1 MGLSA
6 ALASAMSG
14 LRANQAAL
22 SITSS
27 NVANASTPGYVN
39 QSVNQIEV
47 ATGGYGSSVL
57 VTGVNRDLDTFVQ
70 TQLRTETSGSGYA
83 DQMSNI
89 LGQLQSVYGTP
100 GGVGTLETSLSNFT
114 SALQAIST
122 SSGSSSSQSVALAAA
137 QTLAQQLNST
147 TQGIQA
153 LRTSVNGDIG
163 NSVTQANAAMSTI
176 ASINT
181 QLQGLSPTDPAAA
194 TLEDQRDN
202 AINTLSSLMDVR
214 TTTDPNGEVSVFTG
228 SGVQLVTN
236 GLASTMS
243 FSSPGTLSASSLY
256 STNPAQNSVGSL
268 TIQLPNGG
276 STDMVATGAI
286 SSGQIAADLK
296 LRDQTLV
303 QAQTQV
309 DQLAATLSSSLS
321 DTTTA
326 GTAVTGPPAGISV
339 DTSNVLPGNTINL
352 TYTPN
357 GSNTPQQ
364 ISIVNVADS
373 SLLPIK
379 NAPNASPQ
387 VIGVN
392 FSGGMSSILTQLNA
406 ALGNSGVQFSNP
418 SGTTLSMTGS
428 AFATLTAASTTTTAT
443 ALQNGS
449 TALPLFADG
458 SLSYTGAV
466 TANGSQMTGYAG
478 RISVNPALLNN
489 PSALST
495 YSTSPTTA
503 AGDTTRSDY
512 LFTQLTNATF
522 SYSPQTGLGSTAQP
536 FTGTVTSY
544 LQQFISQ
551 QGNAATQATQLQ
563 QGQDVVV
570 ATLQQKF
577 NSTSGVSIDT
587 EMSNLI
593 ALQNSYAANA
603 HVMSVIQSMMNTL
616 LQAQT

>member
-1 MGLSA
+1 
-6 ALASAMSG
+6 
-14 LRANQAAL
+14 
-22 SITSS
+22 
-27 NVANASTPGYVN
+27 
-39 QSVNQIEV
+39 
-47 ATGGYGSSVL
+47 
-57 VTGVNRDLDTFVQ
+57 
-70 TQLRTETSGSGYA
+70 
-83 DQMSNI
+83 
-89 LGQLQSVYGTP
+89 
-100 GGVGTLETSLSNFT
+100 
-114 SALQAIST
+114 
-122 SSGSSSSQSVALAAA
+122 
-137 QTLAQQLNST
+137 
-147 TQGIQA
+147 
-153 LRTSVNGDIG
+153 
-163 NSVTQANAAMSTI
+163 
-176 ASINT
+176 
-181 QLQGLSPTDPAAA
+181 
-194 TLEDQRDN
+194 
-202 AINTLSSLMDVR
+202 
-214 TTTDPNGEVSVFTG
+214 
-228 SGVQLVTN
+228 
-236 GLASTMS
+236 
-243 FSSPGTLSASSLY
+243 
-256 STNPAQNSVGSL
+256 
-268 TIQLPNGG
+268 
-276 STDMVATGAI
+276 
-286 SSGQIAADLK
+286 
-296 LRDQTLV
+296 
-303 QAQTQV
+303 
-309 DQLAATLSSSLS
+309 
-321 DTTTA
+321 
-326 GTAVTGPPAGISV
+326 
-339 DTSNVLPGNTINL
+339 
-352 TYTPN
+352 
-357 GSNTPQQ
+357 
-364 ISIVNVADS
+364 
-373 SLLPIK
+373 LLPIK